1 MATPLHSSTDK
12 NISANTPIESDLQVL
27 YNKGENSSGGG
38 GGNMNNDYVTHP
50 ELKLSEEQTQRKLDK
65 LDNDIAKVDDKLDYK
80 FNQLDNKI
88 DNKFNELDKKIDS
101 KFDLLNS
108 KLDAQN
114 KLIWWIIRLLTAGVV
129 LPAIAY
135 FVKTI
140 FLK

>member
-1 MATPLHSSTDK
+1 MATPIRSSND
-12 NISANTPIESDLQVL
+12 NNVPANTSIENDERLLS
-27 YNKGENSSGGG
+27 NKGRNSSDGG

-50 ELKLSEEQTQRKLDK
+50 ELKLSEEQTQHK
-65 LDNDIAKVDDKLDYK
+65 LDN
-80 FNQLDNKI
+80 LDNKI
-88 DNKFNELDKKIDS
+88 TQVDNKLDYKFNELDKKIDS

>member
-1 MATPLHSSTDK
+1 MADFGSTSEPKIMGIVRKD
-12 NISANTPIESDLQVL
+12 NTKKFYD
-27 YNKGENSSGGG
+27 GG

-50 ELKLSEEQTQRKLDK
+50 ELRLSEMETQRKLDK
-65 LDNDIAKVDDKLDYK
+65 LDNKIT
-80 FNQLDNKI
+80 QIDNKI
-88 DNKFNELDKKIDS
+88 DYKFDELDKKIDS

-135 FVKTI
+135 FVKTL

>member
-1 MATPLHSSTDK
+1 MVVPLKSAADATVTPLSAVDK
-12 NISANTPIESDLQVL
+12 EIPIS
-27 YNKGENSSGGG
+27 YNKDGNSSDGG

-50 ELKLSEEQTQRKLDK
+50 ELKLSEEQTQHK
-65 LDNDIAKVDDKLDYK
+65 LDN
-80 FNQLDNKI
+80 LDNKI
-88 DNKFNELDKKIDS
+88 TQVDNKIDYKFDELDKKIDS

>member
-1 MATPLHSSTDK
+1 MNYTSGG
-12 NISANTPIESDLQVL
+12 
-27 YNKGENSSGGG
+27 NKGVLPERGKGPAPVPKITG
-38 GGNMNNDYVTHP
+38 KEDINNDK
-50 ELKLSEEQTQRKLDK
+50 E
-65 LDNDIAKVDDKLDYK
+65 LDYK
-80 FNQLDNKI
+80 F
-88 DNKFNELDKKIDS
+88 DKLCSKIDS

-135 FVKTI
+135 FVKTL

>member
-1 MATPLHSSTDK
+1 MADTGS
-12 NISANTPIESDLQVL
+12 NQPIMHLM
-27 YNKGENSSGGG
+27 KENSFNGG

-50 ELKLSEEQTQRKLDK
+50 ELKLSEEQTQHK
-65 LDNDIAKVDDKLDYK
+65 LDNLDNKITQVDNKIDYK
-80 FNQLDNKI
+80 FNK
-88 DNKFNELDKKIDS
+88 LDKKIDS

>member
-1 MATPLHSSTDK
+1 MADFGSTSEPKIMGIVRKD
-12 NISANTPIESDLQVL
+12 NTKKFYD
-27 YNKGENSSGGG
+27 GG

-50 ELKLSEEQTQRKLDK
+50 ELRLSEMETQRKLDK
-65 LDNDIAKVDDKLDYK
+65 LDNKITQV
-80 FNQLDNKI
+80 DNKI
-88 DNKFNELDKKIDS
+88 DYKFDELDKKIDS

-135 FVKTI
+135 FVKTL

>member
-1 MATPLHSSTDK
+1 
-12 NISANTPIESDLQVL
+12 
-27 YNKGENSSGGG
+27 
-38 GGNMNNDYVTHP
+38 MNNDYVTHP
-50 ELKLSEEQTQRKLDK
+50 ELKLSEEKIQRKLDN
-65 LDNDIAKVDDKLDYK
+65 LDSKITQVDNKLDY
-80 FNQLDNKI
+80 
-88 DNKFNELDKKIDS
+88 KFNELDKKIDS

-114 KLIWWIIRLLTAGVV
+114 KLIWWIIRLLTAGIV

>member
-1 MATPLHSSTDK
+1 MADFGSTSEPKIMGIVRKDNAK
-12 NISANTPIESDLQVL
+12 KFYD
-27 YNKGENSSGGG
+27 GG

-50 ELKLSEEQTQRKLDK
+50 ELRLSEMETQRKLDK
-65 LDNDIAKVDDKLDYK
+65 LDNKITQV
-80 FNQLDNKI
+80 DNKI
-88 DNKFNELDKKIDS
+88 DYKFDELDKKIDS

-108 KLDAQN
+108 KLDVQN

-135 FVKTI
+135 FVKTL